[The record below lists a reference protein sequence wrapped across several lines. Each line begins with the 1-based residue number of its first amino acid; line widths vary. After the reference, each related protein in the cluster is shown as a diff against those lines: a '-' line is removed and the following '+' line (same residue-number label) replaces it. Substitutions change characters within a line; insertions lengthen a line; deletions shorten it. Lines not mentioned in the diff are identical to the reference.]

1 MGKGKSS
8 INQNKNISLFDSL
21 TPIVILVLLLYIN
34 VNIYGDSSI
43 DGSNQFI
50 LLIGAALAYLVG
62 FKNNV
67 SAEMIF
73 ENVSKNIKSISSPI
87 IILLLVGA
95 LSGTWLISGIIP
107 SMIYYGF
114 NIINASFFLPS
125 CVIISAI
132 VALATGSSWST
143 SATIGIAL
151 IGIGKAL
158 GFDIGIVAG
167 AVISGAYF
175 GDKMSPLSDT
185 TNLAAAVSGSDLFEH
200 IKYMT
205 ITTVPTICVALI
217 FFVIYN
223 LINLPNENLSNVDYI
238 ESINDYFYISPLLF
252 IVPLIVIFMIYKKI
266 NPIVSLFVGTIL
278 AAVFSLIFQSELIS
292 NIILQNSSSDVSRY
306 NIVMDSIIAKTT
318 IQTNSVFLDELLTSG
333 GMSGMLNTIW
343 LVICAMIFGGVME
356 AIGALRSISI
366 ALLSIA
372 KSTINLFA
380 STILSCITVNITASD
395 QYLSIVIPGKMFSDS
410 YNDRKLSSL
419 NLSRTIEDSGTV
431 TSVLI
436 PWNTCGA
443 YQASVLNVNVH
454 DYFVYAIFNWLSPI
468 TTLIVASLNYSNFI
482 PRIII
487 K

>member
-1 MGKGKSS
+1 MGKDKSS
-8 INQNKNISLFDSL
+8 VNQNKNISLFDSL
-21 TPIVILVLLLYIN
+21 TPIVLLVLLLYIN

-67 SAEMIF
+67 SAELIF

-205 ITTVPTICVALI
+205 ITTVPTICIALI

-223 LINLPNENLSNVDYI
+223 LINLPNENLNNVDYI
-238 ESINDYFYISPLLF
+238 ESINDYFYISPILF

-292 NIILQNSSSDVSRY
+292 NIITQSLSSDVTSY

-356 AIGALRSISI
+356 AIGALRSISL

-410 YNDRKLSSL
+410 YNDSCLL
-419 NLSRTIEDSGTV
+419 Y
-431 TSVLI
+431 TS
-436 PWNTCGA
+436 P
-443 YQASVLNVNVH
+443 
-454 DYFVYAIFNWLSPI
+454 SPRD
-468 TTLIVASLNYSNFI
+468 TG
-482 PRIII
+482 
-487 K
+487 

>member
-21 TPIVILVLLLYIN
+21 TPIVLLVLLLYIN

-62 FKNNV
+62 FKNNI
-67 SAEMIF
+67 SAELIF

-292 NIILQNSSSDVSRY
+292 NIILQNSSSDVSSY

-356 AIGALRSISI
+356 AIGALRSISL

-468 TTLIVASLNYSNFI
+468 TTLIVASLNYKI
-482 PRIII
+482 KRIVN
-487 K
+487 

>member
-107 SMIYYGF
+107 SMIYYRF

-238 ESINDYFYISPLLF
+238 ESINDYFYISPVLF

-292 NIILQNSSSDVSRY
+292 NIILQNSSSDVSSY

-356 AIGALRSISI
+356 AIGALRSISL

-468 TTLIVASLNYSNFI
+468 TTLIVASLNYKI
-482 PRIII
+482 KRIVN
-487 K
+487 

>member
-1 MGKGKSS
+1 MEKDSS
-8 INQNKNISLFDSL
+8 SLSKIENISLFDSL
-21 TPIVILVLLLYIN
+21 TPIVFLVSLLYIN
-34 VNIYGDSSI
+34 VNIYEDSSL

-50 LLIGAALAYLVG
+50 LLIGAALAYLIG
-62 FKNNV
+62 FKNNI
-67 SAEMIF
+67 SSKIIF

-87 IILLLVGA
+87 IILLLVGS

-158 GFDIGIVAG
+158 GFDTGIVAG

-185 TNLAAAVSGSDLFEH
+185 TNLAAAVSGSDIFEH
-200 IKYMT
+200 IKYMSV
-205 ITTVPTICVALI
+205 TTVPTICIALI

-223 LINLPNENLSNVDYI
+223 FINLPNEQLNNVDYI
-238 ESINDYFYISPLLF
+238 ESINDYFFISPILF
-252 IVPLIVIFMIYKKI
+252 IVPLVVIFMIYKKI
-266 NPIVSLFVGTIL
+266 NPIVSLFIGTIIS
-278 AAVFSLIFQSELIS
+278 AVFSLIFQSQLFS
-292 NIILQNSSSDVSRY
+292 NIILENSSSELTSY
-306 NIVMDSIIAKTT
+306 KIVMDSIVAETNIK
-318 IQTNSVFLDELLTSG
+318 TNSIFLDELLTSG

-356 AIGALRSISI
+356 AIGALRSISL

-372 KSTINLFA
+372 KSTLSLFA

-410 YNDRKLSSL
+410 YDNRKLSRL

-443 YQASVLNVNVH
+443 YQSSILNVGVF
-454 DYFVYAIFNWLSPI
+454 DYFIYAIFNWLSPI
-468 TTLIVASLNYSNFI
+468 TTLIVASLNYK
-482 PRIII
+482 I
-487 K
+487 KRTVN

>member
-185 TNLAAAVSGSDLFEH
+185 TNLAAAVSGSDLFKH

-292 NIILQNSSSDVSRY
+292 NIILQNSSSDVSSY

-356 AIGALRSISI
+356 AIGALRSISL

-468 TTLIVASLNYSNFI
+468 TTLIVASLNYKI
-482 PRIII
+482 KRIVN
-487 K
+487 

>member
-21 TPIVILVLLLYIN
+21 TPIVILVLLLYIY

-50 LLIGAALAYLVG
+50 LLIGASLAYLVG

-292 NIILQNSSSDVSRY
+292 NIILQNSSSDVSSY

-356 AIGALRSISI
+356 AIGALRSISL

-468 TTLIVASLNYSNFI
+468 TTLIVASLNYKI
-482 PRIII
+482 KRIVN
-487 K
+487 

>member
-278 AAVFSLIFQSELIS
+278 AAIFSLIFQSELIS
-292 NIILQNSSSDVSRY
+292 NIILQNSSSDVSSY

-356 AIGALRSISI
+356 AIGALRSISL

-380 STILSCITVNITASD
+380 STILSCITVNITTSD

-468 TTLIVASLNYSNFI
+468 TTLIVASLNYKI
-482 PRIII
+482 KRIVN
-487 K
+487 

>member
-50 LLIGAALAYLVG
+50 LLIGASLAYLVG

-278 AAVFSLIFQSELIS
+278 AAIFSLIFQSELIS
-292 NIILQNSSSDVSRY
+292 NIILQNSSSDVSSY

-356 AIGALRSISI
+356 AIGALRSISL

-468 TTLIVASLNYSNFI
+468 TTLIVASLNYKI
-482 PRIII
+482 KRIVN
-487 K
+487 